1 MVLASYGFKR
11 YQPLEALLWKARICI
26 WKNLARKLQE
36 KHILIDSDLDFHQ
49 QKLVFFSHTWL
60 SYLGFSRVTVTID
73 SLPTMQQFTYL
84 RMKLAWPERPSFA
97 NWKEQRHDIKD
108 EGIFVY
114 NIPPWILQDFLKFVL
129 QTTTKNRPPGWKLIL
144 LEGLNQPFTGLS
156 SPRLTRTCLDL
167 LSNHYLW

>member
-49 QKLVFFSHTWL
+49 QKLVFSSHTWL
-60 SYLGFSRVTVTID
+60 SYLGSSRVTVTID

-97 NWKEQRHDIKD
+97 KLKRTNTWHKRWGDIC
-108 EGIFVY
+108 
-114 NIPPWILQDFLKFVL
+114 LQHTSLNPSRCSEIWAPNNYQKQTSRLKIDTLGGPKSTFY
-129 QTTTKNRPPGWKLIL
+129 GLIVTSSHS
-144 LEGLNQPFTGLS
+144 NLS
-156 SPRLTRTCLDL
+156 GSIV
-167 LSNHYLW
+167 